1 MVKNKG
7 GNKTKGKARKH
18 NRPRTLNIDD
28 LKKINGQEYAHVTE
42 KYGDGRY
49 NLICYDKVTRLGIMR
64 GKLKRYAR
72 LDRGGFVLVS
82 LRDFEDNKCDIVEV
96 YKEDDIEKL
105 ISAREVSS
113 SFVKEGK
120 LIESSKDNDNLIDF
134 GGASNNLDERDEE
147 DEVQVNNGNTDWLEG
162 DDDNTVGFGNNNKY
176 DDIGINIDDI

>member
-1 MVKNKG
+1 
-7 GNKTKGKARKH
+7 
-18 NRPRTLNIDD
+18 
-28 LKKINGQEYAHVTE
+28 
-42 KYGDGRY
+42 
-49 NLICYDKVTRLGIMR
+49 MR
-64 GKLKRYAR
+64 
-72 LDRGGFVLVS
+72 GFVLVS

-176 DDIGINIDDI
+176 DDNGINIDDI